1 MNERF
6 QIVVE
11 GVDDPAAVADIE
23 KSIRQSLFDM
33 ALPGA
38 WRVGVKP
45 SRVNGRWDFS
55 IHGLDVRHTMS
66 IAVPPNLLPT
76 LIPRRFRESLNTN
89 DRLRTQN
96 TNDRLRIVC

>member
-1 MNERF
+1 MSERF

-11 GVDDPAAVADIE
+11 GIDDPAAVAEIE

-38 WRVGVKP
+38 WRVFVKP

-55 IHGLDVRHTMS
+55 IHGLDVRHTLS
-66 IAVPPNLLPT
+66 IAVPPNLLST
-76 LIPRRFRESLNTN
+76 LIPRRFRESLDAN
-89 DRLRTQN
+89 DRP
-96 TNDRLRIVC
+96 RIGC

>member
-1 MNERF
+1 MSERY

-11 GVDDPAAVADIE
+11 GIDDPAAVADIQ
-23 KSIRQSLFDM
+23 KSIRQSFFDM

-38 WRVGVKP
+38 WRVVVKP

-55 IHGLDVRHTMS
+55 IHGLDVRHTLS

-76 LIPRRFRESLNTN
+76 LIPRRFRESLNTH
-89 DRLRTQN
+89 DSH
-96 TNDRLRIVC
+96 RLRIVS

>member
-1 MNERF
+1 METGGRPMSDRF

-11 GVDDPAAVADIE
+11 GIDDPATVADIE
-23 KSIRQSLFDM
+23 QSIRQSFFEM

-38 WRVGVKP
+38 WRIGVKP

-55 IHGLDVRHTMS
+55 IHGLDVRHTLS

-76 LIPRRFRESLNTN
+76 LIPRRFRESLDTQE
-89 DRLRTQN
+89 RLRA
-96 TNDRLRIVC
+96 VC

>member
-11 GVDDPAAVADIE
+11 GIDDPATVADIE
-23 KSIRQSLFDM
+23 QCIRQSFFEM

-38 WRVGVKP
+38 WHVVVKP
-45 SRVNGRWDFS
+45 SRVNGRWDFR
-55 IHGLDVRHTMS
+55 IHGRDVRHTLS

-76 LIPRRFRESLNTN
+76 RIPRRFRESLDTHE
-89 DRLRTQN
+89 RLRA
-96 TNDRLRIVC
+96 VC